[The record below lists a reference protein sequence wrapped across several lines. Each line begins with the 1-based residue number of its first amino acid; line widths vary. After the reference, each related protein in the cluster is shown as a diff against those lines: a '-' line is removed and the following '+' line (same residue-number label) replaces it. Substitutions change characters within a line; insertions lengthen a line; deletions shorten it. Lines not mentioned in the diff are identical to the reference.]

1 MSQPIQTIDPL
12 QQAAE
17 QLFFSVVRRLPVTF
31 VRGEGAWLWDD
42 QGRRYLDFVAGWA
55 VVNLGHSHPVVVQ
68 AICEQARTLLQVSNQ
83 FYSLPQVRLARLLMD
98 HSCMDRVFFANSG
111 AEANEG
117 AVKLARKW
125 GGLHRNGAYEVITTL
140 GSFHGRTL
148 AMVAATGKPAYQAPY
163 QPLPAGF
170 VNVPYDD
177 LDAIRAAT
185 SERTC
190 AVMLEPIQGEGGVN
204 VPHDDY
210 LAQVRHWCDQQNLLL
225 ILDEIQTGMG
235 RTGTLFAYEQAGIEP
250 DILTLAKGL
259 GNGVPIGAFL
269 AKERVA
275 VFEPGD
281 HGSTFGGNPLAC
293 AAACATFSVMVEQD
307 VPLHAA
313 EMGDYLR
320 QRLLELQT
328 TQGLITEVR
337 GRGLLIAIELGAEVA
352 QEATRLC
359 LEEGLLVNT
368 VKPTALRLM
377 PPLIVTRDQ
386 IDQAVAILD
395 RVLARLA
402 VPVPSP
408 SGRGLG

>member
-1 MSQPIQTIDPL
+1 MDPL

-31 VRGEGAWLWDD
+31 VRGKGAWLWDD

-68 AICEQARTLLQVSNQ
+68 AICEQARTLTQVSNQ
-83 FYSLPQVRLARLLMD
+83 FYSVPQTRLARLLI
-98 HSCMDRVFFANSG
+98 HHCCLDRVFFANSG

-117 AVKLARKW
+117 AIKLARKW
-125 GGLHRNGAYEVITTL
+125 GKLHRNGAFEVITTL
-140 GSFHGRTL
+140 NSFHGRTL
-148 AMVAATGKPAYQAPY
+148 AMVAATGKPVYQAPHH
-163 QPLPAGF
+163 PLPAGF

-177 LDAIRAAT
+177 VDAIRAAT

-210 LAQVRHWCDQQNLLL
+210 LAQVRHWCDQQNILL

-269 AKERVA
+269 AKERAA

-293 AAACATFSVMVEQD
+293 SAALATLSVLVEQEI
-307 VPLHAA
+307 PQHAA

-320 QRLLELQT
+320 QRLQELQA

-337 GRGLLIAIELGAEVA
+337 GRGLLVAIELAGEVA

-359 LEEGLLVNT
+359 LEEGLLVNP
-368 VKPTALRLM
+368 VKPTALRFM

-386 IDQAVAILD
+386 VDQAVEILT
-395 RVLARLA
+395 RVLSRLA

-408 SGRGLG
+408 SGRGSG

>member
-1 MSQPIQTIDPL
+1 MDPL

-31 VRGEGAWLWDD
+31 VRGKGAWLWDD

-68 AICEQARTLLQVSNQ
+68 AICEQARTLTQVSNQ
-83 FYSLPQVRLARLLMD
+83 FYSVPQTRLARLLI
-98 HSCMDRVFFANSG
+98 HHCCLDRVFFANSG

-117 AVKLARKW
+117 AIKLARKW
-125 GGLHRNGAYEVITTL
+125 GKLHRNGAFEVITTL
-140 GSFHGRTL
+140 NSFHGRTL
-148 AMVAATGKPAYQAPY
+148 AMVAATGKPVYQAPY
-163 QPLPAGF
+163 HPLPAGF

-177 LDAIRAAT
+177 VDAIRAAT

-210 LAQVRHWCDQQNLLL
+210 LAQVRHWCDQQNILL

-269 AKERVA
+269 AKERAA

-293 AAACATFSVMVEQD
+293 SAALATLSVLVEQEI
-307 VPLHAA
+307 PQHAA

-320 QRLLELQT
+320 QRLQELQA
-328 TQGLITEVR
+328 TQCLITEVR

-359 LEEGLLVNT
+359 LEEGLLVNP
-368 VKPTALRLM
+368 VKPTALRFM

-386 IDQAVAILD
+386 VDQAVEILT
-395 RVLARLA
+395 RVLSRLA

-408 SGRGLG
+408 SGRGSG